1 MIPNSLWE
9 RFIGDSGACERHF
22 VFLFPQKKLIVGVIF
37 MSALDDLIQEIA
49 DEDLRRRI
57 EKEIATLKGTKK
69 FGLVF
74 EPQNPECTPLYDVP
88 IKKKSLV
95 ALKAGK
101 LDELYRVTK
110 IVGEEISC
118 VRISDGEEMI
128 FNNDDLIS
136 VAQFGDAI
144 YPYLQPLDT
153 VCNAPDSSLWHALI
167 EADNCHA
174 LQLLKYLY
182 GGKVDCI
189 YIDPPYNTGARDW
202 KYKVACNDGA
212 AAQACQR
219 PFESA

>member
-1 MIPNSLWE
+1 
-9 RFIGDSGACERHF
+9 
-22 VFLFPQKKLIVGVIF
+22 

-88 IKKKSLV
+88 VKKKSLV

-101 LDELYRVTK
+101 LDELYRLTK
-110 IVGEEISC
+110 IVDDKISC
-118 VRISDGEEMI
+118 VRVSDGEEMT
-128 FNNDDLIS
+128 FNKDDLIS

-167 EADNCHA
+167 EADNYHIFTSARLIAFTLTRLITPEHA
-174 LQLLKYLY
+174 IGSTTTIMSTRAMSIVTASGLQ
-182 GGKVDCI
+182 
-189 YIDPPYNTGARDW
+189 
-202 KYKVACNDGA
+202 
-212 AAQACQR
+212 
-219 PFESA
+219 